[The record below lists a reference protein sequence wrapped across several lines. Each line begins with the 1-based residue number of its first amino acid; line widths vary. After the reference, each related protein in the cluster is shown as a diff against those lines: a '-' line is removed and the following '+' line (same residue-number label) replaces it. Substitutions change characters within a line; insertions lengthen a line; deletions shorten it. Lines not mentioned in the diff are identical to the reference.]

1 MNRYPRPEIALRA
14 RVASP
19 MTGYADSLAC
29 PDCGHV
35 FPLATEGQTW
45 RITGPADVA
54 DRLMAR
60 YGRLEQENLVVL
72 SLTTKNV
79 VKDETVVY
87 VGNVSAAVVRI
98 GELFTEPI
106 RQRAAAILLAHNHP
120 SGDPTP
126 SPDDLHLTAEVLAAS
141 RLLDIDLLDHI
152 VIGRSSYASLR
163 DRGVSFDRVSPS

>member
-1 MNRYPRPEIALRA
+1 MDPYPTLKPELRLR

-29 PDCGHV
+29 PDCGHA
-35 FPLATEGQTW
+35 FQLTTEGQQW
-45 RITGPADVA
+45 RITGPQDVA

-60 YGRLEQENLVVL
+60 YGRLEQEHLVVL
-72 SLTTKNV
+72 SLTTKNM

-87 VGNVSAAVVRI
+87 IGNVSAAVVRI

-106 RQRAAAILLAHNHP
+106 RQRASAMILVHSHP

-126 SPDDLHLTAEVLAAS
+126 SPDDLHLTAEALAAS
-141 RLLDIDLLDHI
+141 RLLDLPLLDHL
-152 VIGRSSYASLR
+152 VISASSYVSLR
-163 DRGVSFDRVSPS
+163 DRGVVFSR